1 MVKLTLNR
9 RTTKWRPDITSYSM
23 ILDILAAENAPKEVF
38 IMKRTKNFV
47 NDQFEDVFAAVA
59 TPVQLEDFPIGAPDA
74 NSSYYRVSSVELI
87 ARTAEGMNAIF
98 DSMIYELNK
107 LSLDIDA
114 LKNGLRDEKQYIISS
129 GADTYSTNHIMSSGG
144 IGALTAIQVLSIVE
158 GTIVETSDGNVWA
171 YTGTGSKLLQSSYIQ
186 LENAAE
192 ATNGTNIEVGTLY
205 FCNVR

>member
-9 RTTKWRPDITSYSM
+9 RTTQWKPDITSYSM

-47 NDQFEDVFAAVA
+47 SDQFDDVFAAVA
-59 TPVQLEDFPIGAPDA
+59 TPVQLEDLPIGAPDA

-87 ARTAEGMNAIF
+87 ARTAEGIDAIF

-107 LSLDIDA
+107 LSLDLDA
-114 LKNGLRDEKQYIISS
+114 LQNGLREERQYIISS
-129 GADTYSTNHIMSSGG
+129 GADTYSTNNIMSAGG
-144 IGALTAIQVLSIVE
+144 IGAITASQALLIVE
-158 GTIVETSDGNVWA
+158 GTVVQTIDGRVWA
-171 YTGTGSKLLQSSYIQ
+171 YTGTGSKLLESSYIL
-186 LENAAE
+186 LENTSE
-192 ATNGTNIEVGTLY
+192 VTTGTNIEVGNLY

>member
-1 MVKLTLNR
+1 
-9 RTTKWRPDITSYSM
+9 
-23 ILDILAAENAPKEVF
+23 
-38 IMKRTKNFV
+38 
-47 NDQFEDVFAAVA
+47 
-59 TPVQLEDFPIGAPDA
+59 
-74 NSSYYRVSSVELI
+74 
-87 ARTAEGMNAIF
+87 MNAIF